1 MADGRPVMD
10 KCFKHRHGKPTGEAF
25 CAWARAIVNDFS
37 GYVQFCVG
45 VGAKASR
52 CLLKFDLK
60 LRTSAGATH
69 WAFHAKLKRHLLK
82 YWAVLVLAVIH
93 SMH

>member
-1 MADGRPVMD
+1 MD
-10 KCFKHRHGKPTGEAF
+10 KCFKHRYSESTGEAF
-25 CAWARAIVNDFS
+25 CAWARAIVNDLS

-52 CLLKFDLK
+52 YLLKFDLQ
-60 LRTSAGATH
+60 LWPSAGASH
-69 WAFHAKLKRHLLK
+69 RAFHAKLKRHLLK

-93 SMH
+93 SMHQIVHQGV